1 MIAFSH
7 AKINLGLFVMNK
19 RPDGFHALESV
30 FWPVDWTDVLEVH
43 AKPSPGLELKI
54 TGLEVPGNLESNL
67 IAKAYEL
74 MAREFNIGGV
84 TAHLHKSHPNG
95 SRSGRWQLQCNVHD
109 SIARSAFFTESNRRG
124 GLATGSSTRIG
135 LPVFLEVSPRTCHGK
150 GRTPRTGSRNPV
162 RKLEQHALDG
172 NPSRRSCLNL
182 GSFCRLRTQNAD
194 LGLDKT
200 FGSPPEK
207 LVAMAP
213 K

>member
-54 TGLEVPGNLESNL
+54 TGLEVPGTLETNL

-74 MAREFNIGGV
+74 MAREFHMGGV
-84 TAHLHKSHPNG
+84 TAHLHKVIPMGAGLGGG
-95 SRSGRWQLQCNVHD
+95 SSNATCMIRLLDQLF
-109 SIARSAFFTESNRRG
+109 SAESNRRS
-124 GLATGSSTRIG
+124 GLATRSSTRIG
-135 LPVFLEVSPRTCHGK
+135 LPVFLEVSPLPRHRK
-150 GRTPRTGSRNPV
+150 GRTHRTRSRNPV
-162 RKLEQHALDG
+162 RTLGQHAPDG
-172 NPSRRSCLNL
+172 NPSGRSCLNL

-200 FGSPPEK
+200 FGSPPK
-207 LVAMAP
+207 TLVGMAP